1 VGTRTNA
8 DAAVLRRHHQGWI
21 GEKSVLEFDDR
32 QLILTA
38 NILFARG
45 LPGRHARL
53 WRCSTRFHVK
63 QGVGGKDLDSY
74 IIGALHFADRPG
86 RAQRWHFSYNSL
98 YNKHLGACSLPMAYT
113 VAITNQKG
121 GVGKTTTAVN
131 LAAAIAIAE
140 RRTLLVDADPQG
152 NTTSG
157 VGIAK
162 LELQVSL
169 YDVLVEG
176 HPVQDVILPVPGLPH
191 LSVLPATQDLVG
203 AELQLVERPFRESA
217 LRRVL
222 EPIERD
228 YDYIIV
234 DCPPSLGLL
243 TLNVLAAVQTVIIP
257 IQCEYYGLEGISQ
270 LLNTIRLVQQN
281 INPGLAIGGVLLTMY
296 DSRLNLCRQVA
307 EDATEYFGP
316 KVFGTPIPRNVR
328 LAEAPSF
335 GKPILLYDMQSVGA
349 KSYLA
354 VGQELLRRVEGADA
368 AVMSTPSARAAE
380 RPGSAEP
387 PQSARSR
394 SAENQAVVADAHGA
408 DIHGAE
414 GQTVDT
420 GVVESQGAGSE
431 GAGSRGAETQV
442 AETQAA
448 EPQAAEP
455 QTAERQAAEPQV
467 AERQAAEPQGVA
479 SQVIQTPESQIPES
493 QVAESEPGEPKSIE
507 PHLAETRLA
516 ESRVGEPQ
524 SGEHESIASRPL
536 EPELTT
542 SSESMPHA
550 ESSVFDESAQPSKP
564 PSQHLPEV
572 TT

>member
-1 VGTRTNA
+1 
-8 DAAVLRRHHQGWI
+8 
-21 GEKSVLEFDDR
+21 
-32 QLILTA
+32 
-38 NILFARG
+38 
-45 LPGRHARL
+45 
-53 WRCSTRFHVK
+53 
-63 QGVGGKDLDSY
+63 
-74 IIGALHFADRPG
+74 
-86 RAQRWHFSYNSL
+86 
-98 YNKHLGACSLPMAYT
+98 MAYT

-162 LELQVSL
+162 LELQLSL
-169 YDVLVEG
+169 YDALVEG
-176 HPVQDVILPVPGLPH
+176 HPVRDIVLPVPGLPH
-191 LSVLPATQDLVG
+191 LWVLPATQDLVG

-222 EPIERD
+222 EPIEHE

-243 TLNVLAAVQTVIIP
+243 TLNVLAAVQALIIP

-270 LLNTIRLVQQN
+270 LLNTVRLVQQN

-354 VGQELLRRVEGADA
+354 VGQELVRRVEGADA
-368 AVMSTPSARAAE
+368 AVMPTPTALAAARAASAQPHQDAE
-380 RPGSAEP
+380 SRPAESRPKESQAAEPQAETQVDESPIAESQATHPHTSEPHVSEPHATKPQALESRADESQAAGHQATEPKADEVNAEPDVRATQVDATRSAET
-387 PQSARSR
+387 R
-394 SAENQAVVADAHGA
+394 SAENQATEPHDDEA
-408 DIHGAE
+408 
-414 GQTVDT
+414 
-420 GVVESQGAGSE
+420 SE
-431 GAGSRGAETQV
+431 FE
-442 AETQAA
+442 
-448 EPQAAEP
+448 
-455 QTAERQAAEPQV
+455 
-467 AERQAAEPQGVA
+467 
-479 SQVIQTPESQIPES
+479 
-493 QVAESEPGEPKSIE
+493 EPG
-507 PHLAETRLA
+507 
-516 ESRVGEPQ
+516 
-524 SGEHESIASRPL
+524 
-536 EPELTT
+536 
-542 SSESMPHA
+542 
-550 ESSVFDESAQPSKP
+550 QPSKP